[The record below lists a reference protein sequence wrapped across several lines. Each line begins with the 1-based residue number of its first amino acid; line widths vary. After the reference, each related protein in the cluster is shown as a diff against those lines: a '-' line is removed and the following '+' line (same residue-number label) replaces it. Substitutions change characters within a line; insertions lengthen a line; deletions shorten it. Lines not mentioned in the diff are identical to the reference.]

1 MKKKEQQSHITE
13 NNASHLTFLL
23 AFVQQVSDSVS
34 SAVQDAQ
41 AGRNN
46 ASLLSFLEETVSA
59 NLGKVERIV
68 KENVDLRE
76 KFARNHERIVKL
88 EALNNRRMSC
98 EDDVETDSSPSHS
111 TNRTQFNNCETI
123 RRLNNQEAK
132 AANHEILLVEAN
144 RSLEEQKM
152 KTSFLERQVELSMET
167 IRRLERRV
175 ESQDHMM
182 SLRNMAMADLEEYI
196 RQQEVSSYD
205 GVLLWKITDFTRR
218 RNDAVTGKQTSFYSP
233 CFYTSRHGYKMCA
246 RIYLNGDG
254 MGKGTH
260 VSLFFVVMCGNYDAL
275 MSWPFRQKV
284 SLCQ

>member
-1 MKKKEQQSHITE
+1 MKKKERQSHIAK

-23 AFVQQVSDSVS
+23 AFVQQLSDSVT

-46 ASLLSFLEETVSA
+46 ASLLPSLEETVSA
-59 NLGKVERIV
+59 NLGKVEKIV

-76 KFARNHERIVKL
+76 KLARNHERIVKL
-88 EALNNRRMSC
+88 EALNNRWISC
-98 EDDVETDSSPSHS
+98 EDDVETHSAPSHS
-111 TNRTQFNNCETI
+111 TNQRQSNNYEMI

-152 KTSFLERQVELSMET
+152 KTSFLERQLELSKET
-167 IRRLERRV
+167 IRRLEHRV

-233 CFYTSRHGYKMCA
+233 CFYTGRHGYKMCA

-254 MGKGTH
+254 MGKRTH
-260 VSLFFVVMCGNYDAL
+260 ISLFFVVMRGNYDAL
-275 MSWPFRQKV
+275 MNWPFRQKV
-284 SLCQ
+284 SLC

>member
-1 MKKKEQQSHITE
+1 MKKKERQSHITK

-23 AFVQQVSDSVS
+23 AFVQQVSDSVT

-46 ASLLSFLEETVSA
+46 ASLLSSLEETVSA

-76 KFARNHERIVKL
+76 KLARNHERIVKL
-88 EALNNRRMSC
+88 EALNNRWISC
-98 EDDVETDSSPSHS
+98 EDDVETHSAPSRS
-111 TNRTQFNNCETI
+111 TNQRQSNNYEMI

-144 RSLEEQKM
+144 QSLEEQKM
-152 KTSFLERQVELSMET
+152 KTSFLERQLELSKET

-233 CFYTSRHGYKMCA
+233 CFYTGRHGYKMCA

-254 MGKGTH
+254 MGKRTH
-260 VSLFFVVMCGNYDAL
+260 ISLFFVVMRGNYDAL

-284 SLCQ
+284 SLC

>member
-1 MKKKEQQSHITE
+1 MKKKERQSHIAK

-23 AFVQQVSDSVS
+23 AFVQQVSDSVT

-46 ASLLSFLEETVSA
+46 ASLLSSLEETVSA

-76 KFARNHERIVKL
+76 KLARNHERIVKL
-88 EALNNRRMSC
+88 EALNNRWISC
-98 EDDVETDSSPSHS
+98 EDDVETHSAPSHS
-111 TNRTQFNNCETI
+111 TNQRQSNNYEMI

-144 RSLEEQKM
+144 QSLEEQKM
-152 KTSFLERQVELSMET
+152 KTSFLERQLELSKET

-233 CFYTSRHGYKMCA
+233 CFYTGRHGYKMCA

-254 MGKGTH
+254 MGKRTH
-260 VSLFFVVMCGNYDAL
+260 ISLFFVVMRGNYDAL

-284 SLCQ
+284 SLC